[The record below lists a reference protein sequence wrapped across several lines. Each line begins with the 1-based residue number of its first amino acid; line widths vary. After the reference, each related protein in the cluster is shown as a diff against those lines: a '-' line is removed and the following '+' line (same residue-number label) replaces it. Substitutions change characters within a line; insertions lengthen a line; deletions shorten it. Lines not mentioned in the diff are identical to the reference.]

1 MTLRRYEKVSD
12 YKTLTQ
18 QSIKREMIINLDDLV
33 KYLNDHLDEL
43 SRQDAVKISVTLNN
57 LMLDLEK

>member
-1 MTLRRYEKVSD
+1 MRIHEKASD

-18 QSIKREMIINLDDLV
+18 QSVKRELVNNLDDLV

-43 SRQDAVKISVTLNN
+43 SRQDAVKISVMLNN

>member
-1 MTLRRYEKVSD
+1 MRIHEKASD

-18 QSIKREMIINLDDLV
+18 QSVKRELVNNLDDLV

-43 SRQDAVKISVTLNN
+43 SRQDAVKVSVSLNN
-57 LMLDLEK
+57 LLKDLGL

>member
-1 MTLRRYEKVSD
+1 MRKHEKASD
-12 YKTLTQ
+12 YKTLNYL
-18 QSIKREMIINLDDLV
+18 SIERELISNLDDLV

-43 SRQDAVKISVTLNN
+43 SRQDAVKISLTLNN

>member
-1 MTLRRYEKVSD
+1 MRIHEKASD

-18 QSIKREMIINLDDLV
+18 RSIKREVVNNLDDIV

-43 SRQDAVKISVTLNN
+43 SRADAVKISVTLNN

>member
-1 MTLRRYEKVSD
+1 MRIHEKVSD

-18 QSIKREMIINLDDLV
+18 QSVKRELVNNLSDVV

-43 SRQDAVKISVTLNN
+43 SRQDAVKISVSLNN
-57 LMLDLEK
+57 LLKDLGL